1 MKGQEMD
8 GSVGE
13 TQWKELCHAIM
24 HETDPAA
31 LSGLVEQLNRVLEYR
46 HAELHRRN
54 SLREHS
60 RND

>member
-1 MKGQEMD
+1 MD
-8 GSVGE
+8 E
-13 TQWKELCHAIM
+13 TQWKQLCHAIM
-24 HETDPAA
+24 HETDPAT
-31 LSGLVEQLNRVLEYR
+31 LNGLVEQLNRVLEYR